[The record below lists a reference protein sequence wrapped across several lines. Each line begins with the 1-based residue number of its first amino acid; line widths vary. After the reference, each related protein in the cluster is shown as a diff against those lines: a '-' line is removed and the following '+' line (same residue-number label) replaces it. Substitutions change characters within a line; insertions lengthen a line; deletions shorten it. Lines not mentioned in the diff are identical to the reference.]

1 MFFEILEKARKLSEK
16 VLRCK
21 RYNPK
26 HIYHANEMKELE
38 RKITRLLSSSVLVD
52 ILADVNDVPFVLM
65 LLHRY
70 VVDERKGLPLSLKV
84 LGAFLKDRPERYWEG
99 VVKKLSRGETADETH
114 ESRVFAHIEESLK
127 NPRPES
133 WKVFLGSGCFP

>member
-84 LGAFLKDRPERYWEG
+84 LEQSVCSYRRKS
-99 VVKKLSRGETADETH
+99 KK
-114 ESRVFAHIEESLK
+114 
-127 NPRPES
+127 P
-133 WKVFLGSGCFP
+133 

>member
-70 VVDERKGLPLSLKV
+70 VSL
-84 LGAFLKDRPERYWEG
+84 FLAQDS
-99 VVKKLSRGETADETH
+99 SRTG
-114 ESRVFAHIEESLK
+114 F
-127 NPRPES
+127 
-133 WKVFLGSGCFP
+133 CF